1 MSDPHNN
8 IILRG
13 VRVNNLKNINLDI
26 PKYKFIVVTGVSGSG
41 KSSLVFDT
49 IYAEGQRRYVESL
62 SSYARQFLEKLDKPD
77 VDVIDGLAPSM
88 AIEQKTGGR
97 NSRSTVGTSTEIY
110 DYLRLLFARIG
121 EIYSPVSNTLVRKD
135 SPESI
140 IEFLNNFLGCRI
152 YIYVSC
158 IFKFDDEFFRIIGK
172 IRQKGFF
179 KILINEEVVD
189 INDFDDPELLDK
201 IKEAPNKHLSL
212 DFLID
217 RLTLREIDEETKSRL
232 YDALEMGLRE
242 GSGYI
247 NIMVD
252 DGRKKSDYSFN
263 RFLEKDGIKFEEPE
277 PRLFSFNNP
286 YGACKKCQGFGK
298 TIDIDY
304 DIVIPNKKKSIMEG
318 AIVPFTT
325 PKLSSYFRDLIS
337 EAEGYDVSIYKPIKD
352 FTKSEYQYLMNG
364 GKKYIGLKK
373 FFRMLEHEASYKL
386 HYRVLLNRYRA
397 YTVCSECGGA
407 RLRKEALY
415 VKINNKSIDE
425 VVSMTI
431 GQAYDFFTK
440 MRLTE
445 YQKKV
450 SERILEE
457 IVSRLKFLTD
467 VGLDYLTLDR
477 ISFTLSGGEA
487 QRINLSTSLG
497 SSLVGSIYVLDEPT
511 IGLHPADNYKLINI
525 IKSLSEIGNTVL
537 VVEHDKDMMKESDQI
552 IDLGPYAGENGGEVI
567 FQGTYKEILKD
578 KNSLTGKFLSGEEKI
593 PLPKMRRPI
602 NRNTKYIRLK
612 GASENNLKDI
622 NLDIPLNRFVCITGV
637 SGSGKSTLLNSILYP
652 AILRQLDGHTNLPIG
667 RFDKLEGVDN
677 ISFVELIDQN
687 SIGKTA
693 RSNPLTYI
701 KAFDEIRELFSKTAA
716 ARAKGISMGD
726 FSFNV
731 PGGRCEVCEGTGTIK
746 VEMQFMADLYL
757 QCEACGGK
765 RYKPHILEIKVRGAD
780 GMHKNIAGVLDMTV
794 TEAMAFFRQEKKIV
808 NRLKYLEDV
817 GLGYIKLGQSG
828 ATLSGG
834 EAQRVKLAY
843 YLAFQESYENTLFIF
858 DEPTTGLHM
867 YDISKLLNCF
877 DALITRNNSLLVIE
891 HNLDV
896 IKCADYI
903 FDLGPGSGD
912 KGGSIVAEG
921 TPEEIASTKKSI
933 TGKFLKPYLK

>member
-77 VDVIDGLAPSM
+77 VDIMDGLAPSM

-158 IFKFDDEFFRIIGK
+158 IFKFDDEFFRLIGK
-172 IRQKGFF
+172 IRHKGFF

-189 INDFDDPELLDK
+189 INDYDDSELLDK
-201 IKEAPNKHLSL
+201 IKDAPNKHLSL

-217 RLTLREIDEETKSRL
+217 RLALREIDEETKSRL

-242 GSGYI
+242 GGGYI

-325 PKLSSYFRDLIS
+325 PKLSSYFKDLIS
-337 EAEGYDVSIYKPIKD
+337 EAEEYNVSIYKPIKD

-415 VKINNKSIDE
+415 IKINNKSIDE

-440 MRLTE
+440 LKLTE

-450 SERILEE
+450 SDRILEE

-525 IKSLSEIGNTVL
+525 IKSLSEIGNTVI
-537 VVEHDKDMMKESDQI
+537 VVEHDKDMMKEADLI

-578 KNSLTGKFLSGEEKI
+578 KNSLTGKFLSGEVKI
-593 PLPKMRRPI
+593 PVPKMRRPI
-602 NRNTKYIRLK
+602 NRNTKYIKLR

-622 NLDIPLNRFVCITGV
+622 NLDIPLNRFICITGV

-667 RFDKLEGVDN
+667 KFDKLEGVDN
-677 ISFVELIDQN
+677 IRFVELIDQ
-687 SIGKTA
+687 
-693 RSNPLTYI
+693 
-701 KAFDEIRELFSKTAA
+701 
-716 ARAKGISMGD
+716 
-726 FSFNV
+726 
-731 PGGRCEVCEGTGTIK
+731 
-746 VEMQFMADLYL
+746 
-757 QCEACGGK
+757 
-765 RYKPHILEIKVRGAD
+765 
-780 GMHKNIAGVLDMTV
+780 
-794 TEAMAFFRQEKKIV
+794 
-808 NRLKYLEDV
+808 
-817 GLGYIKLGQSG
+817 
-828 ATLSGG
+828 
-834 EAQRVKLAY
+834 
-843 YLAFQESYENTLFIF
+843 
-858 DEPTTGLHM
+858 
-867 YDISKLLNCF
+867 
-877 DALITRNNSLLVIE
+877 ITR
-891 HNLDV
+891 
-896 IKCADYI
+896 C
-903 FDLGPGSGD
+903 
-912 KGGSIVAEG
+912 
-921 TPEEIASTKKSI
+921 
-933 TGKFLKPYLK
+933 

>member
-77 VDVIDGLAPSM
+77 VDIMDGLAPSM

-158 IFKFDDEFFRIIGK
+158 IFKFDDEFFRLIGK
-172 IRQKGFF
+172 IRHKGFF

-189 INDFDDPELLDK
+189 INDYDDSELLDK
-201 IKEAPNKHLSL
+201 IKDAPNKHLSL

-217 RLTLREIDEETKSRL
+217 RLALREIDEETKSRL

-242 GSGYI
+242 GGGYI

-325 PKLSSYFRDLIS
+325 PKLSSYFKDLIS
-337 EAEGYDVSIYKPIKD
+337 EAEEYNVSIYKPIKD

-415 VKINNKSIDE
+415 IKINNKSIDE

-440 MRLTE
+440 LKLTE

-450 SERILEE
+450 SDRILEE

-525 IKSLSEIGNTVL
+525 IKSLSEIGNTVI
-537 VVEHDKDMMKESDQI
+537 VVEHDKDMMKEADLI

-578 KNSLTGKFLSGEEKI
+578 KNSLTGKFLSGEVKI
-593 PLPKMRRPI
+593 PVPKMRRPI
-602 NRNTKYIRLK
+602 NRNTKYIKLR

-667 RFDKLEGVDN
+667 KFDKLEGVDN
-677 ISFVELIDQN
+677 IRFVELIDQN

-701 KAFDEIRELFSKTAA
+701 KAFDEIRELFSKTPA
-716 ARAKGISMGD
+716 ARAKNISMGD

-765 RYKPHILEIKVRGAD
+765 RYKPYILEIKVRGAD
-780 GMHKNIAGVLDMTV
+780 GLHKNIADVLDMTV

-808 NRLKYLEDV
+808 NKLKYLEDV

-867 YDISKLLNCF
+867 YDISKLLKCF
-877 DALITRNNSLLVIE
+877 DALIARNNSLLVIE

-933 TGKFLKPYLK
+933 TGKFLKSYLK

>member
-77 VDVIDGLAPSM
+77 VDIMDGLAPSM

-158 IFKFDDEFFRIIGK
+158 IFKFDDEFFRLIGK
-172 IRQKGFF
+172 IRHKGFF
-179 KILINEEVVD
+179 KILINEEIVD
-189 INDFDDPELLDK
+189 INDYDDSELLDK
-201 IKEAPNKHLSL
+201 IKDAPNKHLSL

-217 RLTLREIDEETKSRL
+217 RLALREIDEETKSRL

-242 GSGYI
+242 GGGYI

-325 PKLSSYFRDLIS
+325 PKLSSYFKDLIS
-337 EAEGYDVSIYKPIKD
+337 EAEEYNVSIYKPIKD

-415 VKINNKSIDE
+415 IKINNKSIDE

-440 MRLTE
+440 LKLTE

-450 SERILEE
+450 SDRILEE

-525 IKSLSEIGNTVL
+525 IKSLSEIGNTVI
-537 VVEHDKDMMKESDQI
+537 VVEHDKDMMKEADLI

-578 KNSLTGKFLSGEEKI
+578 KNSLTGKFLSGEVKI
-593 PLPKMRRPI
+593 PVPKMRRPI
-602 NRNTKYIRLK
+602 NRNTKYIKLR

-667 RFDKLEGVDN
+667 KFDKLEGVDN
-677 ISFVELIDQN
+677 IRFVELIDQN

-701 KAFDEIRELFSKTAA
+701 KAFDEIRELFSKTPA
-716 ARAKGISMGD
+716 ARAKNISMGD

-765 RYKPHILEIKVRGAD
+765 RYKPYILEIKVRGAD
-780 GMHKNIAGVLDMTV
+780 GLHKNIADVLDMTV

-808 NRLKYLEDV
+808 NKLKYLEDV

-867 YDISKLLNCF
+867 YDISKLLKCF
-877 DALITRNNSLLVIE
+877 DALIARNNSLLVIE

-933 TGKFLKPYLK
+933 TGKFLKSYLK